1 MEGRVVLVTGGGS
14 GIGRAVALLCADHGA
29 RVAVLDIDDEAA
41 SVVAREAVERG
52 ATGAVGLR
60 CDVGVEE
67 EVERAVERCVTEFGT
82 PSGVFANAGIEM
94 NGMVHELPHGT
105 WRRVLTTNLD
115 GVFLTCKHALG
126 RMLDAG
132 MGGSVVCTS
141 SPAAFVGFAGGGNGA
156 YAASKAG
163 ISALVRALALDYA
176 PHGIRVNAV
185 VPGATDTAMMWA
197 DYPEQE
203 REAARRNIEE
213 RAKGEIPLGRL
224 ARPDEPAR
232 AVLWLLLE
240 ESSYV
245 TGSQLVCDGGIM
257 AKSPNTF

>member
-1 MEGRVVLVTGGGS
+1 MEDRVVLVTGGGS
-14 GIGRAVALLCADHGA
+14 GIGRAVTLLCADRGA

-41 SVVAREAVERG
+41 SLVARKAVERG

-60 CDVGVEE
+60 CDVGVGE
-67 EVERAVERCVTEFGT
+67 EVERAVERCEAELGT
-82 PSGVFANAGIEM
+82 PYGVFANAGIEM
-94 NGMVHELPHGT
+94 NGMGHELPYGT

-115 GVFLTCKHALG
+115 GVFLTCKYALG

-185 VPGATDTAMMWA
+185 VPGATDTALIWA
-197 DYPEQE
+197 GYPEKE
-203 REAARRNIEE
+203 REAARRSIEE
-213 RAKGEIPLGRL
+213 RAKGEVPLGRL

-232 AVLWLLLE
+232 AVLWLLSE